1 MNAMAGSTTR
11 LAPSPTGALHLGNAR
26 TFILTAWW
34 AASIGAD
41 VVLRIEDLDHP
52 RKKPGAIE
60 SLREDLRWMRVDW
73 MRETPIQSS
82 RSLSHTRA
90 LLHLLESG
98 FVYACRCSRRDVVD
112 AQSAPHDTPLDLVY
126 PGTCAGLDIDPIAE
140 SARLGKPLALR
151 FRVPDVDVAIDDLV
165 QGPRNFRL
173 SSESGDFV
181 VARVT
186 PDGRFEPGYQLA
198 VVLDDAEDGVT
209 HVLRGA
215 DLLLSAA
222 RQRVVQAAL
231 DLPPVVYGH
240 FPLVVG
246 DDGRR
251 LAKRH
256 GDTRI
261 ATLRERGMTA
271 ERLWNWTAASIRLP
285 ADTIDGHRSRR
296 LNFETFPRVPVVAT
310 TLDIERELLGP

>member
-1 MNAMAGSTTR
+1 MSPMASSTTR

-34 AASIGAD
+34 AKNVGAD
-41 VVLRIEDLDHP
+41 VILRIEDLDHP
-52 RKKPGAIE
+52 RKKPGAVE
-60 SLREDLRWMRVDW
+60 GLREDLRWMHASW
-73 MRETPIQSS
+73 TRETPIQSS
-82 RSLSHTRA
+82 RAVSHTRA
-90 LLHLLESG
+90 LLRLLETG
-98 FVYACRCSRRDVVD
+98 FVYACRCSRRDVTD

-126 PGTCAGLDIDPIAE
+126 PGTCASLDLDPIAE

-151 FRVPDVDVAIDDLV
+151 FRVPPVGITIDDLV
-165 QGPRNFRL
+165 HGARTFHL
-173 SSESGDFV
+173 HEESGDFV
-181 VARVT
+181 LARVT

-222 RQRVVQAAL
+222 RQRLIQAAL
-231 DLPPVVYGH
+231 DLPPVDYGH

-261 ATLRERGMTA
+261 ATLRERGMTP
-271 ERLWNWTAASIRLP
+271 ERLWNWVAASVRLP
-285 ADTIDGHRSRR
+285 ADTIDGHLSRR
-296 LNFETFPRVPVVAT
+296 LDPKLFPLVPRVVTA
-310 TLDIERELLGP
+310 LDVERDLLGA